1 MNVMKQLMALGGL
14 ILAGFLTA
22 AACGGDEDAA
32 GDGTSEEGS
41 GAITRT
47 FYMEAL
53 EPKGATSLDKEAF
66 PDAALPPGG
75 GYALKAPDEE
85 GKWEVETYI
94 WNPKQIVVNEGDT
107 VKLES
112 LGVNGAEHEGSIEGY
127 VPSFLV
133 ERGKITSL
141 SFVAE
146 TAGVFKIG
154 CSTHQPA
161 MTGELVV
168 LPRT

>member
-1 MNVMKQLMALGGL
+1 MKQLMAGGL
-14 ILAGFLTA
+14 ILVGLLTVVS
-22 AACGGDEDAA
+22 CGGDEDTPA
-32 GDGTSEEGS
+32 DRTSEEGG
-41 GAITRT
+41 GAMTRT

-53 EPKGATSLDKEAF
+53 EPKGGTSLDKEAF

-75 GYALKAPDEE
+75 GYALKEPDDE

-107 VKLES
+107 VQLEI
-112 LGVNGAEHEGSIEGY
+112 LGVNGAKHEGSIEGY
-127 VPSFLV
+127 VSSFVV

-146 TAGVFKIG
+146 KAGVFKIG
-154 CSTHQPA
+154 CSTHPPS
-161 MTGELVV
+161 MTAELVV